1 MDRGD
6 GLLSGNLAEE
16 LVELEDELY
25 DIQKTLDDGQCSNDE
40 IVKFHNRQCEIIH
53 EIQAINDT
61 LKLHSV
67 NVGGKPMYRRL
78 F

>member
-25 DIQKTLDDGQCSNDE
+25 DIQKKLDGGQFNGDE
-40 IVKFHNRQCEIIH
+40 IVIFHNRQCEIVH

-61 LKLHSV
+61 LKLHSI
-67 NVGGKPMYRRL
+67 NVGGKSMYRRL